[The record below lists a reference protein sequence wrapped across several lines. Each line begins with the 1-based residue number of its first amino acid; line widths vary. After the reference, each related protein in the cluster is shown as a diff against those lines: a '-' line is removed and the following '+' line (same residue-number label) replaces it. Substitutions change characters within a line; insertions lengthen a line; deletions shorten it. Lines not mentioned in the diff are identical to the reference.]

1 MLDAAVLVYAGY
13 IGGAGTDAATEIA
26 VASLTPQNVR
36 ATLPREVA
44 SMARPMEPEAK
55 RPPISIDVQPL
66 IRRRLRLAA
75 ATRDLTSRI
84 RSYAPPWS

>member
-1 MLDAAVLVYAGY
+1 MLDAAVLVHAGY
-13 IGGAGTDAATEIA
+13 IGGAGTDAASEIA
-26 VASLTPQNVR
+26 VESLTPQNVR

-44 SMARPMEPEAK
+44 GMTRPMESGAK
-55 RPPISIDVQPL
+55 RRRISIGVQPL

-75 ATRDLTSRI
+75 ATRDRTSRM